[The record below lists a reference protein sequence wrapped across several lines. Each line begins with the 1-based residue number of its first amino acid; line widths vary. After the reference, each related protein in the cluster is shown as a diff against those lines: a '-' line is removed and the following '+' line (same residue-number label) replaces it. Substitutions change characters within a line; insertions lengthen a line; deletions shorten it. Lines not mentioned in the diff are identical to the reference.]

1 MKITLPENISEITL
15 GQYQRYLTLIKKEE
29 TFLNN
34 IKNKTFDLL
43 GIENYKFFVRKL
55 EIFTSLNLKT
65 IEALSRKDFEEINAQ
80 IDKALNEDAKFV
92 NRFFIGEVEFGF
104 VNLDKISQGEYID
117 LCEYSKDIEQGT
129 NLNKLMAVLFRPIID
144 KGVNNTY
151 RVETYSG
158 SDEYFELMKRT
169 PMNIVNGCLGF
180 FLTLQNDLLNYILK
194 YTEAEQVK
202 EQKQQD
208 ILKNGVG

>member
-1 MKITLPENISEITL
+1 MNESVKISLPENISDITL
-15 GQYQRYLTLIKKEE
+15 GQYQRYLNLIKKDLDDY
-29 TFLNN
+29 TFTN
-34 IKNKTFDLL
+34 
-43 GIENYKFFVRKL
+43 RKI
-55 EIFTSLNLKT
+55 EIFTGLKRDLVEQ
-65 IEALSRKDFEEINAQ
+65 ISRKDIEEMNAQ

-104 VNLDKISQGEYID
+104 VNIDKISQGEYID

-144 KGVNNTY
+144 KGVNDTY
-151 RVETYSG
+151 RVEAYSG

-169 PMNIVNGCLGF
+169 PMNVVNGCLGF

-202 EQKQQD
+202 EQKQRD